1 MNTCALIGK
10 VTEAVTLKKTVDGQ
24 RIAFFEICVPCE
36 RNKKNDCIR
45 ILAFNQV
52 AEMCAKNLVIGQRVG
67 VVGRIQSASYIT
79 AYGKKVYETEIIVAK
94 IDFLSHA
101 KNEIED
107 AAAACELETI
117 NDLRDEVS

>member
-1 MNTCALIGK
+1 MIGK

-67 VVGRIQSASYIT
+67 VVGKIQSASYIT
-79 AYGKKVYETEIIVAK
+79 AYGKKVYDTEVIVAK
-94 IDFLSHA
+94 IDFLSLA
-101 KNEIED
+101 KEIKKD
-107 AAAACELETI
+107 AAAARELETT
-117 NDLRDEVS
+117 DDQMEEVS